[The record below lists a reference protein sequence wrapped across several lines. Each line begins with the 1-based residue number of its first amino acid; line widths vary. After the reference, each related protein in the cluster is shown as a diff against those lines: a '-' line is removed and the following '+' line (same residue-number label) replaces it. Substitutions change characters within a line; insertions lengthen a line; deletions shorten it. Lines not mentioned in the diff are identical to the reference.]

1 MEKKLII
8 LSEWKGKTE
17 FQKLK
22 SNVENHIDEVS
33 SFHYL
38 LCLKNAKMIEEVPKI
53 PSVDY
58 YTKKDFSLFGKVKNP
73 TLKDLLTEEGNSIL
87 VVAVETPFSLLNK
100 TIKNSKLM
108 SIGIEMEI
116 LPKFD
121 LSFKDSKLE
130 QGNFFKQIN
139 NYLTKIQL

>member
-73 TLKDLLTEEGNSIL
+73 TLKDLLTRSEEHTSELQSRPHL
-87 VVAVETPFSLLNK
+87 VCRLL
-100 TIKNSKLM
+100 
-108 SIGIEMEI
+108 
-116 LPKFD
+116 
-121 LSFKDSKLE
+121 
-130 QGNFFKQIN
+130 
-139 NYLTKIQL
+139 